1 MTDASETV
9 WPSLPSAG
17 WQATR
22 DTLHLWTQIVGKV
35 RMAHA
40 PLVNHWWNV
49 TLYVTPTGLS
59 TSTIPYGERS
69 FQIDFD
75 FHAHELVITTSD
87 GDRRAIALEPKSVAD
102 FYAEVM
108 GTLDELGLTT
118 SIWPMPVEIAGDV
131 VPFDEDRDH
140 ASYDPDAVHRF
151 SRVLGQIDRVLHV
164 FRARFVGKVSPVHF
178 FWGGFDLAV
187 TRFSGSRAPLFPRGA
202 PHCGPHVMQEAY
214 SHEVSSAGYWPDGGT
229 EGLLY
234 SYAYPEPDGFRNA
247 PTPDGAVYDEE
258 LGEFVLPYEL
268 VHTSQDPDALLLDF
282 LQLAYEAAAN
292 NAGWDRQDL
301 ERA

>member
-1 MTDASETV
+1 MTSAPEVT
-9 WPSLPSAG
+9 WPPLPSDS
-17 WQATR
+17 WQPTR

-49 TLYVTPTGLS
+49 TLYVTPTGLTT
-59 TSTIPYGERS
+59 TSIPYGARS

-75 FHAHELVITTSD
+75 FNAHELVVTTSD
-87 GDRRAIALEPKSVAD
+87 GQRGSVVLEPKTVAD

-108 GTLDELGLTT
+108 RTLDDLGLTT
-118 SIWPMPVEIAGDV
+118 SIWPMPVEIEGDV
-131 VPFDEDRDH
+131 VPFDMDTVH
-140 ASYDPDAVHRF
+140 ASYDAAAVHRF
-151 SRVLGQIDRVLHV
+151 SQVLGQIDRVLHE
-164 FRARFVGKVSPVHF
+164 FRARFVGKASPVHF

-214 SHEVSSAGYWPDGGT
+214 SHEVSSCGYWPDGGT
-229 EGLLY
+229 EGLFY
-234 SYAYPEPDGFRNA
+234 SYAYPEPDGFKDA
-247 PTPDGAVYDEE
+247 PMSPGASYDEQ

-268 VHTSQDPDALLLDF
+268 VRASNDPDGALLEF
-282 LQLAYEAAAN
+282 LQLSYEAAAN
-292 NAGWDRQDL
+292 RGGWNRGEL
-301 ERA
+301 ERP